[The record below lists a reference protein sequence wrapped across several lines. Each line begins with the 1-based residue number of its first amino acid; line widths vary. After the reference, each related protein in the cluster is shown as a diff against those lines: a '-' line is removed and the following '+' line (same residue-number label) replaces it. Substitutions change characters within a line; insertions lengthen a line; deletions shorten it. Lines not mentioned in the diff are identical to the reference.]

1 MPTTFASFLRPTYS
15 KYLGKI
21 GKLSTALVISFASL
35 THMPARADNNYFGI
49 HGPSYHDGGDF
60 NNANYGLYFVHRGL
74 TGGFYDNSLNRNTFY
89 LGYAWEWD
97 LPVNPVVDSISLMA
111 SAATGYYTRD
121 TPYEY
126 APMGALSFK
135 HGFGRQQ
142 GLRLSYL
149 PVYGKSQASYVLH
162 LSYEYTLK

>member
-1 MPTTFASFLRPTYS
+1 MPTLFSAFSRHPYS
-15 KYLGKI
+15 PSPGCIHTLAAMLIVG
-21 GKLSTALVISFASL
+21 LASL
-35 THMPARADNNYFGI
+35 AQTPALADNNYFGI

-60 NNANYGLYFVHRGL
+60 NNANYGLYFVHQGI

-89 LGYAWEWD
+89 LGYAWEWET
-97 LPVNPVVDSISLMA
+97 PVNPVVDSVSLMA
-111 SAATGYYTRD
+111 SLATGYDTQD

-135 HGFGRQQ
+135 HGFGLQQ

-149 PVYGKSQASYVLH
+149 PVYGKSPANYVLH

>member
-1 MPTTFASFLRPTYS
+1 MPNTFTAFFYHACA
-15 KYLGKI
+15 KYLKPSC
-21 GKLSTALVISFASL
+21 KLLTALVIFFTCLVQA
-35 THMPARADNNYFGI
+35 PAHADNSYFGI
-49 HGPSYHDGGDF
+49 HGPSYHDGGNF
-60 NNANYGLYFVHRGL
+60 NNANYGLYFVHRGF

-97 LPVNPVVDSISLMA
+97 LPVNPVVDSISLMG
-111 SAATGYYTRD
+111 SVATGYYTQEM
-121 TPYEY
+121 PYEY

-135 HGFGRQQ
+135 HGFGTQQ

-149 PVYGKSQASYVLH
+149 PVYGKSPASYVLH